1 LYQLCISPCPNDTFI
16 FYGIISGKI
25 PLSFPLSTFY
35 GDISEL
41 NHLASEGSCHFLKL
55 SFSRFFQCKA
65 NYRLLRTGAALG
77 FGCGPLLI
85 ARSPLTG
92 KDLEEAVIGIP
103 GEHTTA
109 NALLKLFY
117 PKVENKKVVL
127 FSDLCESLVA
137 GDIDGALII
146 HETRFT
152 YEDRGFVKI
161 ADLGELWEWETGLPV
176 PLGGIFGR
184 VDLDDECVAEMEQ
197 AILSSIQFAVDN
209 PDATL
214 AFCSKLAQ
222 EMHPDVLESH
232 IELYVTDF
240 SKSLGPNGEEAVAK
254 LEYLCEH
261 GLEEK
266 D

>member
-1 LYQLCISPCPNDTFI
+1 MYQLCISPCPNDTYV
-16 FYGIISGKI
+16 FYGIISEKI

-41 NHLASEGSCHFLKL
+41 NHLATEGQCHFLKI
-55 SFSRFFQCKA
+55 SFSQFFQCRSSYK
-65 NYRLLRTGAALG
+65 LLQTGAALG

-85 ARSPLTG
+85 ANKPLTG
-92 KDLEEAVIGIP
+92 KDLEDAVIGIP

-117 PKVENKKVVL
+117 PECKNKQILL
-127 FSDLCESLVA
+127 FSDLCDSLLA
-137 GDIDGALII
+137 GEIDGALII

-161 ADLGELWEWETGLPV
+161 ADLGELWEWETQLPV

-184 VDLDDECVAEMEQ
+184 QDLHGDRIAEMED
-197 AILSSIQFAVDN
+197 AILKSIQFAVDN
-209 PDATL
+209 PDETL
-214 AFCSKLAQ
+214 GFCSKLAQ
-222 EMHPDVLESH
+222 EMNKEVLESH
-232 IELYVTDF
+232 IELYVTEF
-240 SKSLGPNGEEAVAK
+240 SKSLGKKGLEAVEK
-254 LEYLCEH
+254 LEHLSQH